1 MTVMHVILSLRR
13 RRRVVGRYT
22 HRHTRETIGERR
34 ECFLASD
41 PDLERVFFPFFLP
54 VRRRIEEEEEE
65 EPYMERGV
73 PPLNA
78 LVGSSSSSSLFF
90 FFFFTFFVCAVS
102 TKEYVRVVTCVCVC
116 ILFPTNPTKEE
127 FFFGPS
133 GQTQMHSYERQR
145 TQKPLGTRSKVI
157 FFSLERE
164 KWNSILLNLNEIVR
178 SIIICAKSKDKKKLV
193 EELMSGKSRKIWFT

>member
-1 MTVMHVILSLRR
+1 
-13 RRRVVGRYT
+13 
-22 HRHTRETIGERR
+22 
-34 ECFLASD
+34 
-41 PDLERVFFPFFLP
+41 
-54 VRRRIEEEEEE
+54 
-65 EPYMERGV
+65 MERGV

-78 LVGSSSSSSLFF
+78 LGGSSSSSSLF

-157 FFSLERE
+157 FFLWKGE
-164 KWNSILLNLNEIVR
+164 NEIQFY
-178 SIIICAKSKDKKKLV
+178 SIWMKSFVQSSFAQNQKIKKNSLKSWCQESHERFGLRNKTKRQGLGQKTFSIRV
-193 EELMSGKSRKIWFT
+193 E